1 MLKYS
6 QALEIKLNTPSY
18 VTFTHSILEFVINP
32 EHLSKNIIN
41 WYFTYMILFLGLVPR
56 VCETLFTEMDKN
68 KQPGIQYE
76 VNMT

>member
-1 MLKYS
+1 
-6 QALEIKLNTPSY
+6 
-18 VTFTHSILEFVINP
+18 
-32 EHLSKNIIN
+32 
-41 WYFTYMILFLGLVPR
+41 MIFLGLVPR